1 MTSTPPGAWLSALVV
16 VQLTLLPA
24 APCAV
29 VRMPGLGMG
38 LQEEGLH
45 QRGLTHPFLS
55 SLSFLTLE
63 IQVESHHFHEDHHSL
78 EDTNP

>member
-1 MTSTPPGAWLSALVV
+1 MTSTPPGTGFSAREA

-29 VRMPGLGMG
+29 VRMPGLGVG
-38 LQEEGLH
+38 LKEEGLH

-55 SLSFLTLE
+55 SLSFLPLE
-63 IQVESHHFHEDHHSL
+63 IQVESRHFHESSL
-78 EDTNP
+78 DYPNP